1 MTPEKL
7 AQEQS
12 KGGCQQGGEVS
23 PGDSAVPTRVT
34 GIPLGCCVG
43 WVAVT
48 NALHVFL
55 QAWPDLLLQGILGEI
70 LLHAEA
76 AENSPLL

>member
-1 MTPEKL
+1 MTVLYPQGL
-7 AQEQS
+7 QGEQ
-12 KGGCQQGGEVS
+12 
-23 PGDSAVPTRVT
+23 
-34 GIPLGCCVG
+34 GIPPGCCVG